1 MKFRSTLV
9 LALGLS
15 LGISFAAAPRSRAQ
29 AAPASDAAKKLEAIA
44 KQLNLSPDQ
53 KAKLLPVLE
62 EEAPKLKALKSDT
75 SLTGMQKLEKLRA
88 IHQQTDPKV
97 KAILTE
103 QQYEQWTTMR
113 QQEVQQMIEKK
124 RGQ

>member
-15 LGISFAAAPRSRAQ
+15 LGISFAAAPRSHAQ

-44 KQLNLSPDQ
+44 KQLNLSPEQ

-124 RGQ
+124 RG